1 MYVLLAGLRCLLCC
15 IGAVLLALPA
25 AAETPADG
33 SGKAASA
40 TAAQRTSARSTTA
53 AKNAPKPIIEK
64 PVSTQEQ
71 PKAAQHNS
79 SVVTLAAGRPEDSFS
94 SYAADLAT
102 VLDDGRNLRVL
113 PMASYG
119 AAGNIVDLLYLNSVD
134 IAITYADVLDHFKT
148 TEKIPNIEQRLHY
161 ISPMFQGEVHL
172 LVRPEIKTIQDLAG
186 RKVGID
192 TPGSGANHTGAIVF
206 ERLGVSVEKVALSN
220 ALALEAMRRNELAGI
235 IHLASKPNELFG
247 KVNADLGFHLLAI
260 EYSDKFRDYY
270 VPAEISSADYP
281 NLVRQGSTVRTI
293 SVQAL
298 LAVFNW
304 PSDSDR
310 YQRCARFVEA
320 LFSNFERLRSPP
332 FQQGWREMNLAG
344 TIPGWTRFAPAQQ
357 ILNKAGASS
366 WIEPDVAR
374 ESGWGTSLVSPA
386 EQERN
391 FQKFMQWS
399 KQQKG
404 QQ

>member
-1 MYVLLAGLRCLLCC
+1 MYFSLARLCC
-15 IGAVLLALPA
+15 IGAALVALPA
-25 AAETPADG
+25 VAAETPADD
-33 SGKAASA
+33 SGKASSA
-40 TAAQRTSARSTTA
+40 TAAQRSSARSSTA
-53 AKNAPKPIIEK
+53 AKNAPKPVIEK

-71 PKAAQHNS
+71 PRAALHNS
-79 SVVTLAAGRPEDSFS
+79 SVVSLVAGRPEDSLS

-102 VLDDGRNLRVL
+102 VLDDGQNLRVL

-119 AAGNIVDLLYLNSVD
+119 AAGNIIDLLYLNTVD
-134 IAITYADVLDHFKT
+134 VAITYADVLDHFKT

-161 ISPMFQGEVHL
+161 IIPMFQGEVHL

-186 RKVGID
+186 RKVGVD

-220 ALALEAMRRNELAGI
+220 ALALEAMRTNELAGI
-235 IHLASKPNELFG
+235 VHLAGKPNELFA
-247 KVNADLGFHLLAI
+247 KVNPDLGFHLLAI

-281 NLVRQGSTVRTI
+281 NLVRQGSAIRTI

-320 LFSNFERLRSPP
+320 LFNNFERLRSPP
-332 FQQGWREMNLAG
+332 FQPGWKEMNLAG

-357 ILNKAGASS
+357 ILNRASASS
-366 WIEPDVAR
+366 SIEPALTR
-374 ESGWGTSLVSPA
+374 ESEW
-386 EQERN
+386 QERN

-399 KQQKG
+399 RQQKR
-404 QQ
+404 QP

>member
-1 MYVLLAGLRCLLCC
+1 MYFSQARLCCLLCC
-15 IGAVLLALPA
+15 LGAALVAPPVT

-33 SGKAASA
+33 SGKAPSA
-40 TAAQRTSARSTTA
+40 IAAQRPSARSTTA
-53 AKNAPKPIIEK
+53 TKNAPKPVFEK

-71 PKAAQHNS
+71 PRAALHNG
-79 SVVTLAAGRPEDSFS
+79 SVVSVAAGRPDDSLS

-113 PMASYG
+113 PMATYG
-119 AAGNIVDLLYLNSVD
+119 AAGNIIDLLYLNTVD
-134 IAITYADVLDHFKT
+134 VAITYADVLDHFKT
-148 TEKIPNIEQRLHY
+148 TEKVPNIEQRLHY
-161 ISPMFQGEVHL
+161 IIPMFQSEVHL

-186 RKVGID
+186 RKVGVD

-206 ERLGVSVEKVALSN
+206 ERLGVVVEKVALSN

-235 IHLASKPNELFG
+235 VHLASKPNELFA
-247 KVNADLGFHLLAI
+247 KVNPDLGFHLLAI
-260 EYSDKFRDYY
+260 EYSDTFRDYY
-270 VPAEISSADYP
+270 VPVEISSVDYP
-281 NLVRQGSTVRTI
+281 NLVQQGSTVRTI

-320 LFSNFERLRSPP
+320 LFKGVERLRSPP

-357 ILNKAGASS
+357 ILNRARASS
-366 WIEPDVAR
+366 SIEPALTR
-374 ESGWGTSLVSPA
+374 ESEW
-386 EQERN
+386 QERN
-391 FQKFMQWS
+391 FQQFMQWS
-399 KQQKG
+399 RQQKR
-404 QQ
+404 QP